1 MRHLLVLVLLIASPG
16 LASEPLEIVRN
27 WRRAHERQI
36 LTELRSLLEIPN
48 VARDR
53 ENIERNAARLVEML
67 ERRGVEAKLLR
78 VEGAPPAVFGSL
90 DVPGA
95 TKTVV
100 FYAHYDGQPAGEGWT
115 SEPWVPVLRS
125 GATDLPWS
133 AIEETIDPEWR
144 IYGRSSSDDKGPI
157 VAMLAAL
164 DALRSSGLAPSVNLR
179 FFFEGEEEAG
189 SEHLGALL
197 EMYRDELA
205 ADLWLFFDGPVHQSR
220 RGQVV
225 FGVRG
230 VAGLE
235 LTTYGPSRALHSGHY
250 GNWAPNP
257 AALMANVLASM
268 RDAEGKILI
277 EGFYNRVRLLGEA
290 EQRVLAAIPDADGD
304 LRRDLE
310 LGATEAGN
318 ARLVERLML
327 PALNIRGLRA
337 GGVGEEARNAIP
349 TEARA
354 SIDFRLVPDVTPEL
368 VRELVEHHIRALGY
382 HLVHDAPDAE
392 TRRKYEKVIR
402 LEWEHGYPALRTPMD
417 LPISRAVIAAV
428 EEARGDKIVVIP
440 HLGGSLPLYLFSD
453 ILGVPLVV
461 TPIVNHD
468 NNQHAPNENLR
479 IQNLWDGI
487 DVAALLML
495 RL

>member
-1 MRHLLVLVLLIASPG
+1 MRRLLALAFLIATPCFGSG
-16 LASEPLEIVRN
+16 PLEAVRE
-27 WRRAHERQI
+27 WRRAHEQPI
-36 LTELRSLLEIPN
+36 LAELRSLLEIPN

-53 ENIERNAARLVEML
+53 EDIERNAARLMEML
-67 ERRGVEAKLLR
+67 EQRGVEARLLR

-95 TKTVV
+95 KRTVV
-100 FYAHYDGQPAGEGWT
+100 FYAHYDGQPPGDGWT
-115 SEPWVPVLRS
+115 SDPWSPILRS
-125 GATDLPWS
+125 GADDLPWS
-133 AIEETIDPEWR
+133 VLEGAIDPEWR
-144 IYGRSSSDDKGPI
+144 IYGRSASDDKGPI

-164 DALRSSGLAPSVNLR
+164 DALGASGLEPSVNLR

-189 SEHLGALL
+189 SEHLGAILQK
-197 EMYRDELA
+197 YRNELA

-235 LTTYGPSRALHSGHY
+235 LTTYGPLSALHSGHY

-257 AALMANVLASM
+257 AARMATLLASM
-268 RDAEGKILI
+268 RDAEGRILI
-277 EGFYNRVRLLGEA
+277 DGFYDRIRPLGEA
-290 EQRVLAAIPDADGD
+290 ERSALAAIPDADEG
-304 LRRDLE
+304 LRRDLA

-327 PALNIRGLRA
+327 PALNIRGLRS

-349 TEARA
+349 TEAKA
-354 SIDFRLVPDVTPEL
+354 SIDFRLVPDVTPDL
-368 VRELVEHHIRALGY
+368 VRDLVERHIRALGY
-382 HLVHDAPDAE
+382 HIVHDAPGAE

-417 LPISRAVIAAV
+417 LPISRAVVAAV
-428 EEARGDKIVVIP
+428 EEARGEKIVVIP